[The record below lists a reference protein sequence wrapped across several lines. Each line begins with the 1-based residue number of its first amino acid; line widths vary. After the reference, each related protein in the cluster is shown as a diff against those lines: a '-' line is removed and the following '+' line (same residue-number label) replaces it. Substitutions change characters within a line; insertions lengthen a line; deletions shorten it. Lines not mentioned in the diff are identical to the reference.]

1 MVIPADLCLLVDVS
15 LVSSAGGTNVH
26 IQVGRVFTQMS
37 RHILASS
44 QVLSMDIPFKS
55 VMVVSSIKVLMPK
68 QSVGIRDSYLSTVKT
83 RRKKKKKKSRKK
95 SKRTSV
101 VLLSTITRLAFA
113 RANSVCRGS
122 F

>member
-1 MVIPADLCLLVDVS
+1 
-15 LVSSAGGTNVH
+15 
-26 IQVGRVFTQMS
+26 MS

-55 VMVVSSIKVLMPK
+55 VMVVSSIKVPMPK

-83 RRKKKKKKSRKK
+83 KRKKKKKK